1 MWRGLCG
8 QFFWWVCAD
17 FGLFPSGCATSR
29 HWDLSRAAVLQAAP
43 RLRAKW
49 FLRCRIARR
58 EKKIRSK
65 PKKRP
70 SRSSAQVQQGGMKE
84 AGEFSTTAFEDGCRR
99 VGDSVQG
106 NTCCTCSMPAMR
118 AAHGYFAAKFS
129 SRPIDVRQRKKVALW
144 PPSSSVLPIVQMR
157 SGRMGL
163 AELRDLF
170 RHEIAEGGNAF

>member
-8 QFFWWVCAD
+8 QFFWWICAD
-17 FGLFPSGCATSR
+17 FGLCPSGRAASR
-29 HWDLSRAAVLQAAP
+29 PQGLSRPAALQAAP

-49 FLRCRIARR
+49 FLHCRIARR
-58 EKKIRSK
+58 EKKTRSK

-118 AAHGYFAAKFS
+118 AAHGYCADKFS
-129 SRPIDVRQRKKVALW
+129 SRPIGVRQRKKVALW
-144 PPSSSVLPIVQMR
+144 PPSSSVLSIVQMR

-170 RHEIAEGGNAF
+170 RNEIAEGGNAF